1 MIRATIDQLLIF
13 VTIAEYGSLAAAA
26 RVLHKAPSAVTFSI
40 QSLEDLLGVT
50 LIDRSGYRAVL
61 SQEARELLP
70 RAERLLRDLALLQQK
85 ARSLSAGLET
95 EIGFCIDSMYPVER
109 IAGALQR
116 FAEKYPGVN
125 LNIMVST
132 SARAEKMIRS
142 GEAAA
147 GLLVDFT
154 SAVEDVLLVPVE
166 SVRLVAVC
174 AAHHPLAQKSGLLS
188 ADDVRDQRQIVL
200 SDGEREFEEW
210 GHRGV
215 ASLDLWRVTSLQTKK
230 SLLLAGLG
238 WGSLPLHMA
247 EQEISDGRLYRL
259 GLAEWGIRSGSPE
272 LPAVLARKKDNIPGA
287 ATQCLLEQITGL
299 QVTIP

>member
-26 RVLHKAPSAVTFSI
+26 RALHKAPSAVTFSI

-70 RAERLLRDLALLQQK
+70 RAERLLRDLTLLQQK

-95 EIGFCIDSMYPVER
+95 EIGICIDSMYPVER
-109 IAGALQR
+109 ISGALQC

-166 SVRLVAVC
+166 PVRLVAVC
-174 AAHHPLAQKSGLLS
+174 APQHPLAQMNGLLS
-188 ADDVRDQRQIVL
+188 ADDVRDYRQIVL
-200 SDGEREFEEW
+200 SDGEREFEDW

-215 ASLDLWRVTSLQTKK
+215 TSLDLWRVTNLHAKK
-230 SLLLAGLG
+230 PCCWQG
-238 WGSLPLHMA
+238 WGGGACRCTWPNRKSVMA
-247 EQEISDGRLYRL
+247 VYTAWD
-259 GLAEWGIRSGSPE
+259 
-272 LPAVLARKKDNIPGA
+272 
-287 ATQCLLEQITGL
+287 
-299 QVTIP
+299 